1 MRKETAYAFR
11 QMVFYMTKMNKEE
24 AIELL
29 KIYDWNDFLKERI
42 TDLINGKP
50 KIKHYKGWIA

>member
-1 MRKETAYAFR
+1 
-11 QMVFYMTKMNKEE
+11 MVFYMTKMNKEE